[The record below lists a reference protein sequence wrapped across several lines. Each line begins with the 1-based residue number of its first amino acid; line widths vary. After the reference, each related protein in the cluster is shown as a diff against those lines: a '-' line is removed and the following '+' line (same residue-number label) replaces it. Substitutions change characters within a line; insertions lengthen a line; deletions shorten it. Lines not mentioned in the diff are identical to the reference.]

1 MKIFID
7 TANIEEIKTAHS
19 WGIIDGVTTNPS
31 LIAKEGKNFLSVVK
45 EITNIVDGPI
55 SAEAISSEAEGIIA
69 EGRQLSKIH
78 KNIIVKVPITQE
90 GLKATKVLSKE
101 GVRVNMTL
109 VFSTNQAIL
118 AAKAGAAFVS
128 PFIGRL
134 DDISHEGAEI
144 LYEMVEIFKRYGFK
158 TEIIAASIRHPLH
171 VIEAAKAGVHIATI
185 PFKVI
190 EQMVKHP
197 LTDIGI
203 DRFTAD
209 WEKVKNLT
217 LNPSP

>member
-7 TANIEEIKTAHS
+7 TANIEEIKKANS

-31 LIAKEGKNFLSVVK
+31 LVAKEGRNFISVVK
-45 EITNIVDGPI
+45 EITSIVDGPI
-55 SAEAISSEAEGIIA
+55 SAEAVSSDAEGIIS
-69 EGRQLSKIH
+69 EGRKLAKIH
-78 KNIIVKVPITQE
+78 RNINVKIPVTAE
-90 GLKATKVLSKE
+90 GLKATKVLSSE
-101 GVRVNMTL
+101 GIKVNMTL
-109 VFSTNQAIL
+109 VFSVNQAIL

-134 DDISHEGAEI
+134 DDIGHTGTDI
-144 LYEMVEIFKRYGFK
+144 LYEMVEIFKTYNIK
-158 TEIIAASIRHPLH
+158 TEVIAASIRHPLH

-203 DRFTAD
+203 ERFMSD
-209 WEKVKNLT
+209 WEKVKNK
-217 LNPSP
+217 

>member
-7 TANIEEIKTAHS
+7 TANIEEIKTAYS

-45 EITNIVDGPI
+45 EITRIVDGPI
-55 SAEAISSEAEGIIA
+55 SAEAISTEAEGIIA

-78 KNIIVKVPITQE
+78 KNIIVKVPITRE
-90 GLKATKVLSKE
+90 GLKATKALSME

-118 AAKAGAAFVS
+118 AAKAGASFVS

-134 DDISHEGAEI
+134 DDISHEGTNI

-203 DRFTAD
+203 DRFMAD
-209 WEKVKNLT
+209 WEKVKNK
-217 LNPSP
+217 

>member
-7 TANIEEIKTAHS
+7 TANIEEIKKANS

-31 LIAKEGKNFLSVVK
+31 LVAKEGRNFISVVK
-45 EITNIVDGPI
+45 EITGIVDGPI
-55 SAEAISSEAEGIIA
+55 SAEAVSSDAEGIIS
-69 EGRQLSKIH
+69 EGRKLAKIH
-78 KNIIVKVPITQE
+78 RNINVKIPVTAE
-90 GLKATKVLSKE
+90 GLKATKVLSSE
-101 GVRVNMTL
+101 GIKVNMTL
-109 VFSTNQAIL
+109 VFSVNQAIL

-134 DDISHEGAEI
+134 DDIGHTGTDI
-144 LYEMVEIFKRYGFK
+144 LYEMVEIFKTYNIK
-158 TEIIAASIRHPLH
+158 TEVIAASIRHPLH

-203 DRFTAD
+203 ERFMSD
-209 WEKVKNLT
+209 WEKVKNK
-217 LNPSP
+217 